1 LATQSASGTLGQTE
15 RQTLQLEF
23 STLREEFDRISTTTE
38 FNGKNL
44 IDGSLAASV
53 QKSQQVAI
61 QLGLDSSNENRI
73 NLNQELDL
81 ISSSS
86 AGLGLADLYITT
98 AEDALIAAEQIENS
112 FSVLTHSRGKMGALQ
127 NLLQRAL
134 GNLEVSIE
142 NLSTAD
148 STIRD
153 ADLAEE
159 IALLTRNQIISN
171 AAVSMVGQTN
181 LSGGN
186 LLNLL

>member
-1 LATQSASGTLGQTE
+1 LATQSASGTLGQIE

-86 AGLGLADLYITT
+86 AGLGLADLSITT
-98 AEDALIAAEQIENS
+98 AEDALIAA
-112 FSVLTHSRGKMGALQ
+112 
-127 NLLQRAL
+127 
-134 GNLEVSIE
+134 
-142 NLSTAD
+142 
-148 STIRD
+148 
-153 ADLAEE
+153 
-159 IALLTRNQIISN
+159 
-171 AAVSMVGQTN
+171 
-181 LSGGN
+181 
-186 LLNLL
+186 